1 MHILYPFAKRF
12 IAGED
17 LPTALGNIRS
27 LNRKG
32 YLSTVDLLGEN
43 TLTEAQATA
52 AKDEYLE
59 LMRSIGDQFPLDL
72 SLKLTQMGLNLDR
85 ELCKR
90 NVDEI
95 IEAAGHHT
103 VRFDMEGSDTTPQTV
118 DLCLELHAPHRNLGI
133 VLQSYQFRTEK
144 DLTRM
149 LENGISVRLCK
160 GAYREPPDIAY
171 QDMDD
176 IRQNFLKLGKRLL
189 KEGFLPAIATHD
201 EFLIKE
207 LLKFIRQET
216 ISPKSFYFELLYGVR
231 RDLQKHLLD
240 LGYQVRVYV
249 PYGKSWLPYT
259 LRRLAE
265 RKENILFVVKSLIR
279 ETLARFRIHKDQ
291 VIKVLEELRVYP
303 PVRDDE
309 RSTKPTSGELCDE
322 CLAKDR
328 NGECRE

>member
-27 LNRKG
+27 LNQNG
-32 YLSTVDLLGEN
+32 FLSTVDLLGEN
-43 TLTEAQATA
+43 TFTEQQAIQS
-52 AKDEYLE
+52 KDEYLN
-59 LMRSIGDQFPLDL
+59 LLRSVDTQFPLDL
-72 SLKLTQMGLNLDR
+72 SVKLTQMGLNLDL
-85 ELCKR
+85 ELCQR
-90 NVDEI
+90 NVGEI
-95 IEAAGHHT
+95 IKAAGPHT
-103 VRFDMEGSDTTPQTV
+103 VRFDMEGSNTTQQTV
-118 DLCLELHAPHRNLGI
+118 DLCLELHEPHKNLGI
-133 VLQSYQFRTEK
+133 VLQAYQYRTEQ
-144 DLTRM
+144 DITRM

-160 GAYREPPDIAY
+160 GAYREPPEVAY

-176 IRQNFLKLGKRLL
+176 IRANFLKQGKRML

-201 EFLIKE
+201 EYLIKE
-207 LLKFIRQET
+207 LLKFIRNET

-231 RDLQKHLLD
+231 RDLQKHLLG

-279 ETLARFRIHKDQ
+279 ETLGLGKI
-291 VIKVLEELRVYP
+291 
-303 PVRDDE
+303 
-309 RSTKPTSGELCDE
+309 
-322 CLAKDR
+322 
-328 NGECRE
+328 N